1 VAAPSSGSEE
11 YDTDPALEARAY
23 NNSIYL
29 MVGTPYLLLGAFGFY
44 VYRGLKK
51 NAAARAAA
59 SDPGAEVIP
68 CPLPCTAASSSPE
81 PPPPASPPG

>member
-11 YDTDPALEARAY
+11 YDTDPAGEARAY

-51 NAAARAAA
+51 NRSGRATAGG
-59 SDPGAEVIP
+59 PGTEGFS
-68 CPLPCTAASSSPE
+68 CPLPSTAVSSSPK
-81 PPPPASPPG
+81 A